1 MTMSR
6 IFVYPYKMG
15 SRSAKALSEALSAK
29 QIKLSGSNFRESPNK
44 TVINWG
50 STSCPYECMNTPAE
64 VKDASDKLVAFLA
77 MDDADVSVPDFTNS
91 SETASDWLRE
101 GHTVV
106 VRHSLTGSS
115 GHGIELISDPSV
127 EMPEAPL
134 YTKYVKKTDEYRV
147 HVFNGKVIDV
157 QKKMRKNDV
166 PAEEVNW
173 QIRNLAGGFIF
184 GREGIDTP
192 AACTEEA
199 IKAVH
204 SLGLLFGAVDVGY
217 HSEFGAKVYEVN
229 TAPGLEGSTVTSYA
243 NAFKE
248 YLNV

>member
-50 STSCPYECMNTPAE
+50 SSSCPYSCLNSPSK
-64 VKDASDKLVAFLA
+64 VKDASNKLIAFME
-77 MDDADVSVPDFTNS
+77 MDEADVSVPDFTNS

-147 HVFNGKVIDV
+147 HVFDGKVIDV
-157 QKKMRKNDV
+157 QKKMRKNGV

-184 GREGIDTP
+184 GREGVNPQDSVL
-192 AACTEEA
+192 EEA
-199 IKAVH
+199 VRAVS
-204 SLGLLFGAVDVGY
+204 SLGLAFGAADVGF
-217 HSEFGAKVYEVN
+217 HNELGTKVYEVN

-248 YLNV
+248 YLG